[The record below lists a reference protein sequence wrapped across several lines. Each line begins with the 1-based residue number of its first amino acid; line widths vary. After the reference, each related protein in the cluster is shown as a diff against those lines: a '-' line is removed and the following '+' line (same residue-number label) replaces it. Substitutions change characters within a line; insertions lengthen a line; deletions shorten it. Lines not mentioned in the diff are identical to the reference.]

1 MGGGKRKYEELVEEG
16 RGPKIQESQDLRVP
30 RSQHPKDPWSQG
42 PKDPWSQDQDI
53 SVIFKYELDSK
64 EGQSCLHGCKPK
76 ISPTVILLE
85 NLSLRGE

>member
-1 MGGGKRKYEELVEEG
+1 MRSWWRREEVQKFKS
-16 RGPKIQESQDLRVP
+16 PKISGSQGP
-30 RSQHPKDPWSQG
+30 SIPKTHG

-53 SVIFKYELDSK
+53 TVRFKYKLDSK

-76 ISPTVILLE
+76 ISPTVILME

>member
-1 MGGGKRKYEELVEEG
+1 MGGGKRKYEEVVEEG

-30 RSQHPKDPWSQG
+30 RSQH